1 MDDGKDAL
9 MKKNLM
15 TVLILALVLV
25 NLVFTAILTFSIVP
39 AVKNANDL
47 IYDVAT
53 AIDLDLNA
61 GQTTGIGYVPVADIV
76 MYNVAGGDTLTIGL
90 KDSGDGKDHYCVVS
104 VYISMNSK
112 NEDYNTYGTDIA
124 SRESLI
130 KDQIIS
136 IISSYTKEQVNNSEI
151 QLEIREEILT
161 ALRSFFNSDFII
173 DVGFDSILCQ

>member
-1 MDDGKDAL
+1 

-25 NLVFTAILTFSIVP
+25 NLVFTAILTFTIVP
-39 AVKNANDL
+39 SVKNANDL

-61 GQTTGIGYVPVADIV
+61 GQMTGINYVPVEDIV
-76 MYNVAGGDTLTIGL
+76 MYNVAGGEQLTIGL
-90 KDSGDGKDHYCVVS
+90 KDSGDGKDHFCVVS

-112 NEDYNTYGTDIA
+112 NEDYEDLGINIA
-124 SRESLI
+124 ERESMI

-136 IISSYTKEQVNNSEI
+136 IISSYTKEEVNDNEI
-151 QLEIREEILT
+151 KAEIREEILT
-161 ALRSFFNSDFII
+161 SLRSFFNSDFII
-173 DVGFDSILCQ
+173 DVGFDSLLCQ

>member
-1 MDDGKDAL
+1 

-15 TVLILALVLV
+15 TVLILALVIA
-25 NLVFTAILTFSIVP
+25 NLVFTAILTFTIVP
-39 AVKNANDL
+39 TLKNANDL

-61 GQTTGIGYVPVADIV
+61 GQTTGINYVPVEDIV
-76 MYNVAGGDTLTIGL
+76 MYNVASGEKLTIGL
-90 KDSGDGKDHYCVVS
+90 KSSGDGKDHFCMVS

-112 NEDYNTYGTDIA
+112 NEDYETYGSNIA
-124 SRESLI
+124 DRESLI

-136 IISSYTKEQVNNSEI
+136 IISAYTKEEVNDNEI

-173 DVGFDSILCQ
+173 DVGFDSLLCQ